1 MAGSNLATVEAWRPM
16 PYVREIIA
24 DGHATLRKI
33 AKKVHLEEL
42 RDPLIQQLIDDM
54 FETMYDAPGIGLAAP
69 QVNVSKRIFTI
80 DLHDDDETHGPFVVV
95 NPKLELT
102 QGDEWRRDGCLSVP
116 GYVGESLRFTHIA
129 ISGLDRFGE
138 KIRLEGDG
146 LFAHC
151 IQHEIDHLNGVLYV
165 DKVRNLRTLAEEEA
179 EDAAREERERSV
191 EEAASAT

>member
-1 MAGSNLATVEAWRPM
+1 M

-24 DGHATLRKI
+24 DGHPTLRKV
-33 AKKVHLEEL
+33 AKKVHPEEL
-42 RDPLIQQLIDDM
+42 RDPLLQQLIDDM

-95 NPKLELT
+95 NAKFEVT
-102 QGDEWRRDGCLSVP
+102 QGEEWRRDGCLSVP
-116 GYVGESLRFTHIA
+116 GYVGESPRFTHVVV
-129 ISGLDRFGE
+129 SGLDRFGA

-151 IQHEIDHLNGVLYV
+151 LQHEIDHLNGVLYL
-165 DKVRNLRTLAEEEA
+165 DKARNVRTLAEEQAE
-179 EDAAREERERSV
+179 EDAAEEHEQAAGEV
-191 EEAASAT
+191 ASAT